1 MLLDRESCNRAVES
15 ADARFD
21 GVLFVGITTT
31 SIYCRPICPARRTL
45 RKNRKFFSSAA
56 AAERAGFRPCLR
68 CRPELAPGRAN
79 VDAVPRLAEA
89 AAQRIAAGALNDNGL
104 DDLAREL
111 GVSGRQLRRAM
122 QQELGVSPIELAQ
135 THRLLMAKQLLTETR
150 LPVSRVADASGFQ
163 SLRRFNALFR
173 ERYRLNPQRLRR
185 TVKGRGVKLEE
196 REQFEKGASL
206 SMTLA
211 YRPPLAWES
220 LLSFLAARA
229 TPGVERISS
238 GVWSRVVRVDGRTG
252 IIRVRKPDAG
262 TALAD
267 HDVVV
272 LEADAVLAPALM
284 PMCARIKHL
293 FDLVAEPNAIE
304 SHLARAG
311 FGTISRGARGLRVP
325 GAWDGFELAVRAIL
339 GQQVSVAGATTLMGR
354 LVALYGEAVDVG
366 EEGFTHLTPSAERL
380 ADAGVDGIRRVGL
393 PAARASTI
401 HAVATLV
408 ANGDLTLEPATDVRA
423 VVRRLMEVRGI
434 GAWTAEYI
442 AMRALH
448 WPDAFPASD
457 LVLRRAAGGLTTVQL
472 MKAAERW
479 RPWRS
484 YAAMHLW
491 GRESGIGNRESGI
504 GNRESGIGNRESG
517 IGNRK

>member
-21 GVLFVGITTT
+21 GVFFVGVTTT
-31 SIYCRPICPARRTL
+31 TIYCRPICPARRTL
-45 RKNRKFFSSAA
+45 RKNRRYFSSAA

-68 CRPELAPGRAN
+68 CRPELAPGRAR

-89 AAQRIAAGALNDNGL
+89 AAQRIAAGALNGNGL
-104 DDLAREL
+104 DRLARDL

-135 THRLLMAKQLLTETR
+135 THRLLLAKQLLTETR
-150 LPVSRVADASGFQ
+150 LPMTRVADASGFQ
-163 SLRRFNALFR
+163 SVRRFNALFR
-173 ERYRLNPQRLRR
+173 ERYRLNPESLRR
-185 TVKGRGVKLEE
+185 RVRTDDPDRN
-196 REQFEKGASL
+196 GAPATSTSNSNGAKRIGPSTEPNL
-206 SMTLA
+206 RLTLA
-211 YRPPLAWES
+211 YRPPLAWRE
-220 LLSFLAARA
+220 LLAFLAGRA

-238 GVWSRVVRVDGRTG
+238 GTWARVVRIDGRTG
-252 IIRVRKPDAG
+252 VIRVREPDRGSAQAG
-262 TALAD
+262 
-267 HDVVV
+267 HDVVC
-272 LEADAVLAPALM
+272 LELDAALAPELM
-284 PMCARIKHL
+284 PLCARVKHL

-311 FGTISRGARGLRVP
+311 FGPIGPSARGLRVP

-354 LVALYGEAVDVG
+354 LTAAFGEPLSGV
-366 EEGFTHLTPSAERL
+366 EEGFTHLAPTAERL
-380 ADAGVDGIRRVGL
+380 ADAGADAIRRIGL
-393 PAARASTI
+393 PAARAATI
-401 HAVATLV
+401 HELSRLV
-408 ANGDLTLEPATDVRA
+408 ADGSLSFDANSDVGALT
-423 VVRRLMEVRGI
+423 RRLTTIRGI
-434 GAWTAEYI
+434 GSWTAEYI

-457 LVLRRAAGGLTTVQL
+457 LVLRRAAGGLT
-472 MKAAERW
+472 AARLTRLAESW

-491 GRESGIGNRESGI
+491 HRSVTR
-504 GNRESGIGNRESG
+504 
-517 IGNRK
+517 

>member
-31 SIYCRPICPARRTL
+31 TIYCRPICPARRTL

-68 CRPELAPGRAN
+68 CRPELAPGRAS

-89 AAQRIAAGALNDNGL
+89 AAQRIAAGALNGNGIDN
-104 DDLAREL
+104 LARDL

-135 THRLLMAKQLLTETR
+135 THRLLLAKQLLTETR
-150 LPVSRVADASGFQ
+150 LPISRVADASGFQ

-173 ERYRLNPQRLRR
+173 DRYRLNPERLRR
-185 TVKGRGVKLEE
+185 RVEGRGPRVERKNDDVAAKL
-196 REQFEKGASL
+196 SL
-206 SMTLA
+206 SLA
-211 YRPPLAWES
+211 YRPPLAWEA

-238 GVWSRVVRVDGRTG
+238 GTWSRVVRIDGRTG
-252 IIRVRKPDAG
+252 IIRVRQPDVGTSLAG
-262 TALAD
+262 

-272 LEADAVLAPALM
+272 LEADATLAPALM
-284 PMCARIKHL
+284 PLCAKVKHL

-304 SHLARAG
+304 SHLVRAG
-311 FGTISRGARGLRVP
+311 FGAIGRDVRGLRVP

-354 LVALYGEAVDVG
+354 LTSLYGVAIEAGD
-366 EEGFTHLTPSAERL
+366 EGFTHLSPTAERL
-380 ADAGVDGIRRVGL
+380 SEAGVDGIRKIGL
-393 PAARASTI
+393 PRSRAATI
-401 HAVATLV
+401 HEVATLV
-408 ANGDLTLEPATDVRA
+408 ATGELSLEPAVDVRA
-423 VVRRLMEVRGI
+423 LVRRLMDVKGI

-448 WPDAFPASD
+448 WPDAFPAGD
-457 LVLRRAAGGLTTVQL
+457 LVLRRAAGGLTTAQL
-472 MKAAERW
+472 TKAAERW

-491 GRESGIGNRESGI
+491 KRS
-504 GNRESGIGNRESG
+504 
-517 IGNRK
+517 

>member
-31 SIYCRPICPARRTL
+31 TIYCRPICPARRTL
-45 RKNRKFFSSAA
+45 RKNRKFFSSAP

-68 CRPELAPGRAN
+68 CRPELAPGRASI
-79 VDAVPRLAEA
+79 DAVPRLAEA
-89 AAQRIAAGALNDNGL
+89 AAQRIIAGALNGSGL
-104 DDLAREL
+104 DTLAGEL

-135 THRLLMAKQLLTETR
+135 THRLLLAKQLLTETR
-150 LPVSRVADASGFQ
+150 LPISRVADASGFQ

-173 ERYRLNPQRLRR
+173 DRYRLNPERLRSR
-185 TVKGRGVKLEE
+185 VEGPGSRLQRK
-196 REQFEKGASL
+196 EKVGAGATLSL
-206 SMTLA
+206 TLA
-211 YRPPLAWES
+211 YRPPLAWEP

-229 TPGVERISS
+229 TPGVERVSS
-238 GVWSRVVRVDGRTG
+238 GIWSRVVRVDGRTG
-252 IIRVRKPDAG
+252 VIRVRQPAAG

-272 LEADAVLAPALM
+272 LEVDPVLAPVLM
-284 PMCARIKHL
+284 PLCARVKHL

-304 SHLARAG
+304 MHLTKAG
-311 FGTISRGARGLRVP
+311 FGAIGRKGRGLRVP

-354 LVALYGEAVDVG
+354 LTALYGNPIDIG
-366 EEGFTHLTPSAERL
+366 EEGFTHLPPDAERL
-380 ADAGVDGIRRVGL
+380 AEAGIDAIRQVGL
-393 PAARASTI
+393 PRARAATI
-401 HAVATLV
+401 HALATLV
-408 ANGDLTLEPATDVRA
+408 AGGELTLEPGGDVRA
-423 VVRRLMEVRGI
+423 LVRRLMEVRGI

-457 LVLRRAAGGLTTVQL
+457 LVLRRAAGGLSTVQL
-472 MKAAERW
+472 TKAAERW

-491 GRESGIGNRESGI
+491 RTASLYRADA
-504 GNRESGIGNRESG
+504 
-517 IGNRK
+517 